1 MQEVKQRV
9 ANIIR
14 FLSMIAAIGSLLFMY
29 AYSTD
34 QHAINHQQ
42 TSLFYGIS
50 KTTLFYAG
58 LVVFLIFNTSI
69 NWGIGAYRSAEG
81 SGQQLH
87 FLSDETRKN
96 KVLFWLT
103 LLMAAINIMIASL
116 ALFAAVIMIDGPS
129 HARSY
134 AYMPIVG
141 LLFLL
146 VVLAALIASVVRK

>member
-1 MQEVKQRV
+1 
-9 ANIIR
+9 
-14 FLSMIAAIGSLLFMY
+14 L
-29 AYSTD
+29 
-34 QHAINHQQ
+34 
-42 TSLFYGIS
+42 
-50 KTTLFYAG
+50 
-58 LVVFLIFNTSI
+58 LIFNTSI